1 LPPIVGGFA
10 LVAGIAL
17 ILADRKKGSRSA
29 RRMPMPKIVFIEP
42 RAPNLHVFSEFP
54 LPRLGV
60 LILGTML
67 KQRGWDVEVYVEDL
81 RRIDFDVVAGSDL
94 VGISTITSTA
104 PRAYAIADKVRA
116 MGIPILMG
124 GPHVTF
130 LADEALEHADFVFR
144 GEGERPLMAFIDAWE
159 GGRDFTAI
167 SNLSSKA
174 ADGRIFHNP
183 GLPMEDDLDRIPY
196 PDLSLLKPDPRR
208 RKFLAPIPIQTSRG
222 CPFDCS
228 FCSVTG
234 MFGKKYRFRSTE
246 NVIEEL
252 RQYDRSKNGVFFYDD
267 NFAANRERTKEL
279 LRAMIRE
286 RFKFQWTT
294 QVRADLAR
302 DTELVGLMREAGC
315 HTVYIGFESVNPR
328 SLAGM
333 KKKQTVADLVR
344 AAKVLRR
351 NGIHIHGM
359 FVLGFDE
366 DDWPSVKETVRFA
379 KRSRLSTTQFLILTP
394 LPGSDFYE
402 KMLTTHRLRFHDW
415 SLYDAHHVVFA
426 PARFSLFDLQKA
438 QIYCHK
444 KFYSLKQMFVKILAG
459 QWLAVGVA
467 HYARKLNRMWVKRN
481 RTFLRIV
488 ALLRFKSD
496 PAISVDYR
504 EDVSLEL

>member
-1 LPPIVGGFA
+1 
-10 LVAGIAL
+10 
-17 ILADRKKGSRSA
+17 
-29 RRMPMPKIVFIEP
+29 MPKIVFIEP
-42 RAPNLHVFSEFP
+42 QAPNLHIFSQFP

-60 LILGTML
+60 LILGTMM

-81 RRIDFDVVAGSDL
+81 RRIDFDAVAGADL

-116 MGIPILMG
+116 MGIPVLMG

-130 LADEALEHADFVFR
+130 LADEALEHADFV
-144 GEGERPLMAFIDAWE
+144 I
-159 GGRDFTAI
+159 
-167 SNLSSKA
+167 
-174 ADGRIFHNP
+174 P
-183 GLPMEDDLDRIPY
+183 G
-196 PDLSLLKPDPRR
+196 RR
-208 RKFLAPIPIQTSRG
+208 RTAAHGLYRCLGRRPRSRRGSPISPSGPRTAGSSTIRSCPWRTTWTRSPIRTSRSSSPIPGAGNSRPPIPVQTSRG

-252 RQYDRSKNGVFFYDD
+252 RRYDRSKNAVFFYDD

-279 LRAMIRE
+279 LQAMIRE
-286 RFKFQWTT
+286 GFTFPWTT

-302 DTELVGLMREAGC
+302 DIELVGLMREAGC

-328 SLAGM
+328 SLDGM

-351 NGIHIHGM
+351 NRINIHGM

-366 DDWPSVKETVRFA
+366 DDWPSVKETVKFA

-394 LPGSDFYE
+394 LPGSEFYT
-402 KMLTTHRLRFHDW
+402 KMSSENRLRFHDW
-415 SLYDAHHVVFA
+415 ALYDAHHVVFE

-438 QIYCHK
+438 QMYCHK
-444 KFYSLKQMFVKILAG
+444 KFYSWKQMAGKVLAG
-459 QWLAVGVA
+459 QWLSVGVA
-467 HYARKLNRMWVKRN
+467 HYARKLNRMWAKRN
-481 RTFLRIV
+481 RTFLKVV
-488 ALLRFKSD
+488 ARLKSKTG
-496 PAISVDYR
+496 ARISVDYR
-504 EDVSLEL
+504 EEVSLEL

>member
-1 LPPIVGGFA
+1 
-10 LVAGIAL
+10 
-17 ILADRKKGSRSA
+17 
-29 RRMPMPKIVFIEP
+29 MPKIVFIEP
-42 RAPNLHVFSEFP
+42 RAPNLHIFSQFP

-60 LILGTML
+60 LILGTMM
-67 KQRGWDVEVYVEDL
+67 KRRGWDVEVYVEDL
-81 RRIDFDVVAGSDL
+81 RRIDFDAVAGSDL

-104 PRAYAIADKVRA
+104 PRAYAIADKVRS
-116 MGIPILMG
+116 MGLPVLMG

-144 GEGERPLMAFIDAWE
+144 GEGERPLTAFIDAWE
-159 GGRDFTAI
+159 DGRDFAAI
-167 SNLSSKA
+167 PNLSSRA
-174 ADGRIFHNP
+174 ADGRVFHNP
-183 GLPMEDDLDRIPY
+183 ALPWEDDLDAIPY
-196 PDLSLLKPDPRR
+196 PDLSLLKPDPHR
-208 RKFLAPIPIQTSRG
+208 RKLPAPIPVQTSRG

-252 RQYDRSKNGVFFYDD
+252 RQYDRAKNTVFFYDD

-279 LRAMIRE
+279 LQAMIRE
-286 RFKFQWTT
+286 GFKFPWTT

-302 DTELVGLMREAGC
+302 DVELVQLMREAGC

-351 NGIHIHGM
+351 NRINIHGM

-366 DDWPSVKETVRFA
+366 DDWPSVKATVKFA

-394 LPGSDFYE
+394 LPGSEFYE
-402 KMLTTHRLRFHDW
+402 KMSTENRLRFRDW
-415 SLYDAHHVVFA
+415 ALYDAHHVVFE

-438 QIYCHK
+438 QMYCHK
-444 KFYSLKQMFVKILAG
+444 KFYSWKQVAGKVLAG
-459 QWLAVGVA
+459 QWLSVGVA

-481 RTFLRIV
+481 RTFLGVV
-488 ALLRFKSD
+488 ALLRSERG
-496 PAISVDYR
+496 ARISVDYR
-504 EDVSLEL
+504 EDISLEP